1 MEYFLKEERKEALG
15 TRAEAKGT
23 RRTEDLKEEV
33 SVFMVVCE
41 KETWST
47 DDISASLLA
56 QMITNQG
63 FISLFGI
70 SLKAAFGLP
79 HLVSSLF
86 GPLISG
92 VSETFFLLNLSHGA
106 SQLLVWCLS
115 SGSIQVI
122 LSHLLISLK
131 MRWLAFYV
139 QRYWFN
145 AELCFP
151 YSLHRCCEKAKA
163 GSTLRT
169 MSRLIYVHRL

>member
-79 HLVSSLF
+79 HLVSLLF

-92 VSETFFLLNLSHGA
+92 VSETFF
-106 SQLLVWCLS
+106 
-115 SGSIQVI
+115 
-122 LSHLLISLK
+122 
-131 MRWLAFYV
+131 FY
-139 QRYWFN
+139 
-145 AELCFP
+145 
-151 YSLHRCCEKAKA
+151 
-163 GSTLRT
+163 
-169 MSRLIYVHRL
+169 